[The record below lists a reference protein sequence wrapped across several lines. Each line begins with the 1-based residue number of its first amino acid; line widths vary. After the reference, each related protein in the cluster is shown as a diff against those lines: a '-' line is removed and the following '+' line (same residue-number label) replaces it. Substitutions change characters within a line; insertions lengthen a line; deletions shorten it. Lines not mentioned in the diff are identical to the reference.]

1 MKIIMDILKENLV
14 DPIKIKKEQNE
25 KKLKAIQQGKK

>member
-1 MKIIMDILKENLV
+1 MDILKENLV
-14 DPIKIKKEQNE
+14 DPIKIKKEQNK

>member
-1 MKIIMDILKENLV
+1 MDILKENLV

-25 KKLKAIQQGKK
+25 KKKLKAIQQGKK

>member
-1 MKIIMDILKENLV
+1 MDILKENLV